1 MSGKRYPEEFKI
13 EAVKQVVDRGYSVS
27 SVATRLDITTH
38 SLYAW
43 IKKYGPDSS
52 TNKEQSDAQAE
63 IRRLQ
68 KELKR
73 VTDERD
79 IFKKSRGVL
88 RKAVRLRY
96 AFIRDNICCWPV
108 RLLCR
113 VLDVHPSGF
122 YAWFKQPYSQRH
134 QVDLRLT
141 GQIKQFW
148 LESGCVYGYR
158 KIHLD
163 LRDSGQQCGVNRV
176 WRLMNRAGIKAQ
188 VGYRSP
194 RARKGE
200 ASIVSPNRLQRQ
212 FNPDAP
218 DKRWVTDITYIR
230 THEGWLYLAVV
241 VDLFSRKI
249 IGWSMQSR
257 MTKDIVLNA
266 LLMAVWRRN
275 PQKPVLVHS
284 DQGSQYTSH
293 EWQSF
298 LKSHGLEGSMSRRG
312 NCHDNAVAESF
323 FQLLKRERIKKK
335 IYGTREE
342 ARSDIFDYIEMF
354 YNSKRRHGSSNQMS
368 PTEYE
373 NQYYQRLG
381 SARLSVAIQKSV
393 CIRLC
398 CQP

>member
-1 MSGKRYPEEFKI
+1 MSGKRYPEEFKT
-13 EAVKQVVDRGYSVS
+13 EAVKQVVDRGYSVA

-38 SLYAW
+38 SLYTW

-52 TNKEQSDAQAE
+52 ANKEQSDAQAE

-96 AFIRDNICCWPV
+96 AFIRDNSCCWPV

-122 YAWFKQPYSQRH
+122 YAWLQQPHSQRH
-134 QVDLRLT
+134 QADLRLT

-176 WRLMNRAGIKAQ
+176 WRLMKRVGIKAQ

-218 DKRWVTDITYIR
+218 DERWVTDITYIR

-275 PQKPVLVHS
+275 PEKQVLVHS

-354 YNSKRRHGSSNQMS
+354 YNSKRRHGSSEQMS

-381 SARLSVAIQKSV
+381 SV
-393 CIRLC
+393 
-398 CQP
+398 

>member
-13 EAVKQVVDRGYSVS
+13 EAVKQVVDRGYSVA

-52 TNKEQSDAQAE
+52 ANKEQSDAQAE

-68 KELKR
+68 KELEAGYR
-73 VTDERD
+73 RTGH
-79 IFKKSRGVL
+79 IKKSRGVL

-96 AFIRDNICCWPV
+96 AFIRDNTCCWPV

-122 YAWFKQPYSQRH
+122 YAWLQQPHSQRH
-134 QVDLRLT
+134 QADLRLT

-176 WRLMNRAGIKAQ
+176 WRLMKRVGIKAQ

-275 PQKPVLVHS
+275 PQKQVLVHS

-354 YNSKRRHGSSNQMS
+354 YNSKRRHGSSDQMS

-381 SARLSVAIQKSV
+381 SV
-393 CIRLC
+393 
-398 CQP
+398 

>member
-13 EAVKQVVDRGYSVS
+13 EAVKQVVDRGYSVA

-52 TNKEQSDAQAE
+52 ANKEQSDAQAE

-96 AFIRDNICCWPV
+96 AFIRDNTCCWPV

-122 YAWFKQPYSQRH
+122 YAWLQQPHSQRH
-134 QVDLRLT
+134 QADLRLT

-176 WRLMNRAGIKAQ
+176 WRLMKRVGIKAQ

-275 PQKPVLVHS
+275 PQKQVLVHS

-354 YNSKRRHGSSNQMS
+354 YNSKRRHGSSDQMS

-373 NQYYQRLG
+373 NQYYQRL
-381 SARLSVAIQKSV
+381 
-393 CIRLC
+393 
-398 CQP
+398 

>member
-13 EAVKQVVDRGYSVS
+13 EAVKQVVDRGYSVA

-96 AFIRDNICCWPV
+96 AFIRDNTCCWPV

-122 YAWFKQPYSQRH
+122 YAWLQQPHSQRH
-134 QVDLRLT
+134 QADLRLT

-148 LESGCVYGYR
+148 LESGCIYGYR

-176 WRLMNRAGIKAQ
+176 WRLMKRVGIKAQ

-218 DKRWVTDITYIR
+218 DERWVTDITYIR

-275 PQKPVLVHS
+275 PQKQVLVHS

-335 IYGTREE
+335 LYGTREE

-354 YNSKRRHGSSNQMS
+354 YNSKRRHGSSDQMS

-381 SARLSVAIQKSV
+381 SV
-393 CIRLC
+393 
-398 CQP
+398 

>member
-1 MSGKRYPEEFKI
+1 
-13 EAVKQVVDRGYSVS
+13 
-27 SVATRLDITTH
+27 
-38 SLYAW
+38 
-43 IKKYGPDSS
+43 
-52 TNKEQSDAQAE
+52 
-63 IRRLQ
+63 
-68 KELKR
+68 
-73 VTDERD
+73 
-79 IFKKSRGVL
+79 
-88 RKAVRLRY
+88 
-96 AFIRDNICCWPV
+96 
-108 RLLCR
+108 

-122 YAWFKQPYSQRH
+122 YAWLQQPHSQRH
-134 QVDLRLT
+134 QADLRLT

-176 WRLMNRAGIKAQ
+176 WRLMKRVGIKAQ

-218 DKRWVTDITYIR
+218 NERWVTDITYIR

-257 MTKDIVLNA
+257 MAKDIVLNA

-275 PQKPVLVHS
+275 PQKQVLVHS

-323 FQLLKRERIKKK
+323 FQLLKRERIKK
-335 IYGTREE
+335 
-342 ARSDIFDYIEMF
+342 RSTERGKKPAAIFLIT
-354 YNSKRRHGSSNQMS
+354 SKCFITVSVGMVLAIRFHRQNMKTSIINGSEVS
-368 PTEYE
+368 
-373 NQYYQRLG
+373 
-381 SARLSVAIQKSV
+381 RLSVAIQLSSFNE
-393 CIRLC
+393 
-398 CQP
+398 PT